1 MGKWKIWV
9 LIAVSILGSLVAWAL
24 LGRNGRNGTTAPAES
39 APPGSAT
46 QERAM
51 NDVCRCDTSGH
62 KVSLITVEP
71 GVELEVLDWGGTG
84 QTLVLLTGMGDNA
97 HVFDEFAYQFNDRF
111 HVIGIT
117 RRGFGRSSQPAH
129 GYDLDT
135 RARDDIKVLDK
146 LDIREAVFV
155 GHSVSGTELNKIGAV
170 YPDRVKKLVY
180 LDALDIGSGGWAT
193 LPQPPP
199 PPADTAADLE
209 SVQRFAAA
217 SARFD
222 GYRKP
227 LAAICNM
234 IRTDPSGRVIGAI
247 TPPEISSKI
256 YEGLQPAEYD
266 RIQAS
271 ALGIFN
277 RITPQYRLPYY
288 WYLDSARQEEFNRN
302 IESLA
307 KWIEGA
313 IQRFRSGVKNS
324 RVIELHDTNHYVFIV
339 DEALVVRET
348 RKFLLDE

>member
-1 MGKWKIWV
+1 MGKWKVWF
-9 LIAVSILGSLVAWAL
+9 LIALGILGSLVAWAL
-24 LGRNGRNGTTAPAES
+24 LGRNVWNATTTSIGSS
-39 APPGSAT
+39 APGSAT

-51 NDVCRCDTSGH
+51 NDVCGCDTSGH
-62 KVSLITVEP
+62 KVGFVTVEP
-71 GVELEVLDWGGTG
+71 GVQLEVLDWGGTG
-84 QTLVLLTGMGDNA
+84 QTLILLTGIGDNA

-135 RARDDIKVLDK
+135 RARDDTTVLDK
-146 LDIREAVFV
+146 LNIHDAVFV
-155 GHSVSGTELNKIGAV
+155 GHSVSGTELNKIAAV

-180 LDALDIGSGGWAT
+180 LDALDLGSGGWAN

-199 PPADTAADLE
+199 PPEDTAADLE

-234 IRTDPSGRVIGAI
+234 IRTDASGRVIGAI
-247 TPPEISSKI
+247 TPPEISRKI
-256 YEGLQPAEYD
+256 YEGLQPADYD
-266 RIQAS
+266 RIQAP

-277 RITPQYRLPYY
+277 KITPQYRLPYY
-288 WYLDSARQEEFNRN
+288 WYLDPGKQEEFNRN
-302 IESLA
+302 IDSLA